1 MRQLFLALF
10 LCTCLLTFA
19 SAKDNSYILKG
30 KITGLTDSKI
40 LLQGFYGDKSF
51 RLDSVFA
58 DKSGEFTF
66 RFASTAAPGQ
76 YRIIFSKNR
85 FLDIIF
91 NRENIVFETHAAT
104 VIDSMKVLASAEN
117 SVYYR
122 YLKFRVKSQIR
133 IDQLRRQMY
142 TTDSTLPVFRE
153 SREEYLSLISQ
164 EESFTDILLR
174 DYTGLLCTSF
184 IKIDREPRPDP
195 ILSREEANR
204 FTFSNYPAHF
214 VFADTTLL
222 RSNAVSAKIIAYLSV
237 ALSLSHHP
245 DTLSML
251 LENASW
257 RILAAALPSETMTKF
272 IQQYLVNGFN
282 KLGNKALAEKLR
294 ALPLPC
300 CGCTHPANKG
310 NQKQR
315 QQKPVEKIT
324 VKSASGK
331 SQSISLNDKNNMI
344 LLLEPGCEWNIL
356 FWEKL
361 QQFSGGT
368 AGSQKKLVVLMPE
381 GNPADELPA
390 QTEKY
395 FITEETFNRLL
406 NQTGHHTLPLL
417 LYYDESTGKQAM
429 ISSWL
434 QLVR

>member
-19 SAKDNSYILKG
+19 HAEDNTYILKG
-30 KITGLTDSKI
+30 KIAGLTDSKI

-58 DKSGEFTF
+58 EKSGEFTF
-66 RFASTAAPGQ
+66 RFAPTAAPGQ

-142 TTDSTLPVFRE
+142 TTDRTLPVFRE
-153 SREEYLSLISQ
+153 SREEYLNLISQ
-164 EESFTDILLR
+164 EGSFTNILLR
-174 DYTGLLCTSF
+174 DYAGLLCTSF

-195 ILSREEANR
+195 ILSRDESNR
-204 FTFSNYPAHF
+204 LTFSNYPAHF

-222 RSNAVSAKIIAYLSV
+222 HSNAVSAKIIAYLSL

-257 RILAAALPSETMTKF
+257 RILAAALPSETMSKF

-282 KLGNKALAEKLR
+282 KLGNKALAEKIR

-300 CGCTHPANKG
+300 CGCAQTIIEG

-315 QQKPVEKIT
+315 QPKPVEKIT
-324 VKSASGK
+324 VRSASGK
-331 SQSISLNDKNNMI
+331 SQSISLNDKNTMI
-344 LLLEPGCEWNIL
+344 LLLKPGCEWNIP

-361 QQFSGGT
+361 QQFSAGT
-368 AGSQKKLVVLMPE
+368 AGYQKKLVVLMPE

-395 FITEETFNRLL
+395 FIPGETFNRLL

-417 LYYDESTGKQAM
+417 LYYDESTGKQAT

>member
-1 MRQLFLALF
+1 MRQLFLTLSLF
-10 LCTCLLTFA
+10 TCLLTFA
-19 SAKDNSYILKG
+19 SAEVNSYILKG

-51 RLDSVFA
+51 RLDSVFSG
-58 DKSGEFTF
+58 KSGEFTF
-66 RFASTAAPGQ
+66 RFASTVAPGL

-85 FLDIIF
+85 FLDIIY
-91 NRENIVFETHAAT
+91 NRENIVFETYASAI
-104 VIDSMKVLASAEN
+104 IDSMRVLASSEN
-117 SVYYR
+117 IVYYR
-122 YLKFRVKSQIR
+122 YLKFRVKSQLR

-142 TTDSTLPVFRE
+142 TTDSILPVFRE

-174 DYTGLLCTSF
+174 DYAGLLCSSF

-195 ILSREEANR
+195 LLSREEANR
-204 FTFSNYPAHF
+204 FTFSNYPANF

-222 RSNAVSAKIIAYLSV
+222 HSNAVSAKIIAYLSV

-282 KLGNKALAEKLR
+282 KLGNKALAEKIK

-300 CGCTHPANKG
+300 CGCAQTIIEG
-310 NQKQR
+310 NHKHR
-315 QQKPVEKIT
+315 QPKPVEKIT
-324 VKSASGK
+324 VESNRGK
-331 SQSISLNDKNNMI
+331 SQSISLNDKNTMI
-344 LLLEPGCEWNIL
+344 LLLKPGCEWNIP

-368 AGSQKKLVVLMPE
+368 AGSQKKLVVLMPQ

-395 FITEETFNRLL
+395 FIPEETFNRLL
-406 NQTGHHTLPLL
+406 NQAGHHTLPLL
-417 LYYDESTGKQAM
+417 MYYDESTSNQVV
-429 ISSWL
+429 IYSWL